1 VVIGGTTAGV
11 SGASGA
17 TVSVMVSPV
26 VASDVVT
33 GPGGAGSGGSAT
45 LTSLIVTVNAPIAT
59 TPATPAVADT
69 TFNCLEFTSDHS
81 LWSRLAQSC
90 TVRVTEGGGGETFA
104 PGGNSLKLKGPFNS
118 SANRLGASKL
128 QQRAAGR
135 SISYPVRHARS
146 EGTQPM
152 TRFLA
157 RRLLNYVVLLAV
169 ASFLTFSLASLT
181 FRPLDNLL
189 QRNPRP
195 PQAVIDAKAAELGL
209 DKPIPLRYG
218 HWVSGVMHGD
228 FGTTIGGQP
237 VSDELWRRIGVSL
250 RLLVIGS
257 VAGTIIGVVVGA
269 WGAIRQ
275 YRLSD
280 RVITV
285 LSLLVISTPV
295 FVVANLL
302 ILAALRVNS
311 VLGVQLFE
319 YTGETS
325 PDAVGGAWNQF
336 VDRVQ
341 HLVLPTFTLA
351 LGAIAGYSRYQ
362 RNAML
367 DVLGQDFIRT
377 ARAKGLTRRRAL
389 FKHGLRTALI
399 PMATLFAYSV
409 AGLFTGAVFTEKI
422 FGWHGMGEWFVQ
434 GIATQD
440 TNIVVAITLFSGV
453 TILLAGLLSDVIYAA
468 LDPRVRVR

>member
-1 VVIGGTTAGV
+1 
-11 SGASGA
+11 
-17 TVSVMVSPV
+17 
-26 VASDVVT
+26 
-33 GPGGAGSGGSAT
+33 
-45 LTSLIVTVNAPIAT
+45 
-59 TPATPAVADT
+59 
-69 TFNCLEFTSDHS
+69 
-81 LWSRLAQSC
+81 
-90 TVRVTEGGGGETFA
+90 
-104 PGGNSLKLKGPFNS
+104 
-118 SANRLGASKL
+118 
-128 QQRAAGR
+128 
-135 SISYPVRHARS
+135 
-146 EGTQPM
+146 M

-169 ASFLTFSLASLT
+169 ASFLTFALASLT
-181 FRPLDNLL
+181 FRPLDSLL

-195 PQAVIDAKAAELGL
+195 SQVVIDEKARDLDL
-209 DKPIPLRYG
+209 DKPIPQRYA
-218 HWVSGVMHGD
+218 HWVAGAVHGD

-250 RLLVIGS
+250 RLVAIGA
-257 VAGTIIGVVVGA
+257 VTGTLIGVIVGA

-285 LSLLVISTPV
+285 LSLLVISAPT
-295 FVVANLL
+295 FVIANLL
-302 ILAALRVNS
+302 ILGALQVNTL
-311 VLGVQLFE
+311 LGVRLFE

-325 PDAVGGAWNQF
+325 TDAISGGWNQF
-336 VDRVQ
+336 VDRLQ

-377 ARAKGLTRRRAL
+377 ARAKGLTRRSAL

-409 AGLFTGAVFTEKI
+409 AGLFTGALFVETI
-422 FGWHGMGEWFVQ
+422 FGWHGIGEWAVI
-434 GIATQD
+434 GISTQD
-440 TNIVVAITLFSGV
+440 TNIVVAITFFSGAL
-453 TILLAGLLSDVIYAA
+453 ILIAGLLSDVIYAA
-468 LDPRVRVR
+468 LDPRVRVQ